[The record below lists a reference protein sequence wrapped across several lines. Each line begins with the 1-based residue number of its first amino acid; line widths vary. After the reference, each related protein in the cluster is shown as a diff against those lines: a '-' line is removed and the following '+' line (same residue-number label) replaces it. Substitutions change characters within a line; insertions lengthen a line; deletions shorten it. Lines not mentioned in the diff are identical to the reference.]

1 MISYLMHVFTELNK
15 KLRIRHR
22 VYPESVYG
30 VFIYLILVFLVYY
43 SCTFLLSRT
52 MIFYSSVT
60 KSSSSASSVSIT
72 SSVNAVS
79 SFSKLSF
86 TASALTASAF
96 SASAFSPS
104 ALSSVSVPLPAS
116 LLLWHLYFNATS
128 RYFFHTRTRRN
139 MFTDNYVFFQT
150 DKMIDFSFDCRFGKN
165 FRCFLERCG

>member
-1 MISYLMHVFTELNK
+1 MFFTELNK

-22 VYPESVYG
+22 VLSRICIRSFY
-30 VFIYLILVFLVYY
+30 FILFFVFLVYY

-86 TASALTASAF
+86 TASALLPQRFPLLHSLLLRSLQF
-96 SASAFSPS
+96 Q
-104 ALSSVSVPLPAS
+104 VPLPAS
-116 LLLWHLYFNATS
+116 LLLWHLYLTLRHDIFS
-128 RYFFHTRTRRN
+128 YPYPPE
-139 MFTDNYVFFQT
+139 YVY
-150 DKMIDFSFDCRFGKN
+150 R
-165 FRCFLERCG
+165 

>member
-1 MISYLMHVFTELNK
+1 MFFTELNK

-22 VYPESVYG
+22 VLSRICIRSFY
-30 VFIYLILVFLVYY
+30 FILFFVFLVYY

-60 KSSSSASSVSIT
+60 KASSSSASSVSIT

-96 SASAFSPS
+96 PLLHSLLLRSLQFQ
-104 ALSSVSVPLPAS
+104 VPLPAS
-116 LLLWHLYFNATS
+116 LLLWHLYLTLRHDIFS
-128 RYFFHTRTRRN
+128 YPYPPE
-139 MFTDNYVFFQT
+139 YVY
-150 DKMIDFSFDCRFGKN
+150 R
-165 FRCFLERCG
+165 

>member
-1 MISYLMHVFTELNK
+1 MFFTELNK

-22 VYPESVYG
+22 VLSRICIRSFY
-30 VFIYLILVFLVYY
+30 FILFFVFLVYY

-60 KSSSSASSVSIT
+60 KASSSSASSVSIT

-96 SASAFSPS
+96 PLLRSLQFQ
-104 ALSSVSVPLPAS
+104 VPLPAS
-116 LLLWHLYFNATS
+116 LLLWHLYLTLRHDIFS
-128 RYFFHTRTRRN
+128 YPYPPE
-139 MFTDNYVFFQT
+139 YVY
-150 DKMIDFSFDCRFGKN
+150 R
-165 FRCFLERCG
+165 